1 MIAFVFILFFG
12 LVAAW
17 LVAPKPDPAA
27 APAHPEPAESV
38 GAVSLFPSS

>member
-17 LVAPKPDPAA
+17 LIAPKPNSAA
-27 APAHPEPAESV
+27 APVRNEPAPEPAN
-38 GAVSLFPSS
+38 AVFSRA

>member
-17 LVAPKPDPAA
+17 LVAPKPDPALV
-27 APAHPEPAESV
+27 PPHHEPSPESAST
-38 GAVSLFPSS
+38 AFSRA

>member
-17 LVAPKPDPAA
+17 LAAPKPDLTA
-27 APAHPEPAESV
+27 APHGVEPAPAS
-38 GAVSLFPSS
+38 ASFSQA